1 MGRDDASGSGMTVD
15 IAGALVEDGSARTI
29 FQNNGGFLNIEGLAA
44 TTVTASDSIIA
55 TSNEGSSF
63 LSNSIVTQSSAGSVT
78 STSLAGSQRVTQVTV
93 SEMQAMQDTFFA
105 EGAGTNL
112 IVSETAVEN
121 NVNPTSW
128 NVVSIRSGA
137 IGRVTESS
145 ITGNTGIQSGVS
157 ATSTGSVVSL
167 LDSVIRDNSGLG
179 VSGATTSVH
188 MHAKTVRLTQQ
199 FPSPQIVAGQ

>member
-1 MGRDDASGSGMTVD
+1 VINLNKNNTSGSGMVVE
-15 IAGALVEDGSARTI
+15 IAGARVEDGSARTI
-29 FQNNGGFLNIEGLAA
+29 FQNNGGFLNIERLNA
-44 TTVTASDSIIA
+44 TRVTASDSIIA

-63 LSNSIVTQSSAGSVT
+63 LSDAIVTQSSAGSVT

-128 NVVSIRSGA
+128 NVVAVRSGA

-157 ATSTGSVVSL
+157 STSTGSVVSL
-167 LDSVIRDNSGLG
+167 LDSVISDNSGLG
-179 VSGATTSVH
+179 VSETMNTVVFIVH
-188 MHAKTVRLTQQ
+188 QNAV
-199 FPSPQIVAGQ
+199 